1 MWFEAISRL
10 NVNLNNKELIPVG
23 SVENIDEI
31 EQEFG
36 WKVGTPS
43 SS

>member
-10 NVNLNNKELIPVG
+10 NVNLNNSELIPMG

-36 WKVGTPS
+36 CKVGALS